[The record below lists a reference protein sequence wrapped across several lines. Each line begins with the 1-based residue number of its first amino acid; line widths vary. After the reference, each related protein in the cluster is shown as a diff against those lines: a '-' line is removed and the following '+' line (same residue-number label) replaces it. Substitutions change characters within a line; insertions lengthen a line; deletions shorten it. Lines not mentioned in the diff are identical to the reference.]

1 MKKVLFSILFAGLMA
16 WTGVANAQLESN
28 IRVGSLTDST
38 PFLPMNTSYKYSYS
52 QMIYD
57 YNAMPSPPGPI
68 KLNSISFYYTG
79 HGATNAAQNRQ
90 IVVYMK
96 NINNNFFNTDSAYV
110 PVTADDRVFCGAF
123 QIPATAGWVTIHL
136 QKQFVYKNQS
146 GTHLFIGIYDSTG
159 TYSSRYFRQR
169 ENGGLYGGLSY
180 ESDNASYKPNPE
192 ASLANYRGQKYRR
205 DYLPDL
211 KITYTYDSAAR
222 LPYTTNFSNT
232 NDNAQW
238 SIRNW
243 VSPKNAHWYFFPNP
257 NSPTMLMCG
266 YGQDDYF
273 TSGYPTTN
281 VAERTLQLGYSDSI
295 KVQFH
300 LNVGGESGNT
310 YAYDYLSVF
319 MVPAD
324 TVWKPSSSKTYY
336 TGGDNDSTLRYA
348 LYFKG
353 RASKLASLRL
363 TSITNQT
370 VSTTFENP
378 CPGKKCKLVF
388 VWRNDNSQGDGTAP
402 TIDDLAVTEVNRLQ
416 EYTPQS
422 TKQWY
427 GYAYSVQDNYGVRNP
442 LMEHFIAFNMQNLT
456 NADTASV
463 HFSEDVMAAT
473 YAENKVWYTI
483 GGYND
488 RITSANM
495 NASTRY
501 ISGSI
506 NYQFVS
512 SLSNYVSQLAY
523 NPADDNMYF
532 TTDDGEL
539 YRFPMSDPEHYTLM
553 GSMSFNP
560 SAFAINAQG
569 EAYATDGEDET
580 SLYRVNLANANTTL
594 VGSMG
599 LEVGWYSS
607 MAFDYSTGE
616 LFLAAYNY
624 TRNNDYGTYL
634 HTGCGFYNVNT
645 STGATKYIGKIAGN
659 KYCEMTGLFAVQT
672 AGQQGI
678 ATAQATELSVYPN
691 PAKDQLQVN
700 GVETN
705 TLIRIYDMTGKV
717 VMQQTATENTI
728 INVSELNRGVYM
740 VSAGASKVK
749 FVKE

>member
-1 MKKVLFSILFAGLMA
+1 MKKTLLFCLFAGLMA

-169 ENGGLYGGLSY
+169 ENGGLNGGLSY

-370 VSTTFENP
+370 VQSTFINP
-378 CPGKKCKLVF
+378 FPGQKCKLVF

-402 TIDDLAVTEVNRLQ
+402 TIDDLSVTEVNRQQ

-422 TKQWY
+422 TAQWF
-427 GYAYSVQDNYGVRNP
+427 GYVKNTAYAHPWRDHYVTFRMQDLANVN
-442 LMEHFIAFNMQNLT
+442 IAS
-456 NADTASV
+456 DT
-463 HFSEDVMAAT
+463 
-473 YAENKVWYTI
+473 
-483 GGYND
+483 
-488 RITSANM
+488 
-495 NASTRY
+495 
-501 ISGSI
+501 
-506 NYQFVS
+506 
-512 SLSNYVSQLAY
+512 
-523 NPADDNMYF
+523 F
-532 TTDDGEL
+532 TTDITAGTYAQNYVWHVSLPSNSSLMRSNLNTSTNFISGNLTYSWASYGSYLISLQYNQTDNHL
-539 YRFPMSDPEHYTLM
+539 YFITYDKKLYKVDPSDPEHYTTL
-553 GSMSFNP
+553 GTLTERILT
-560 SAFAINAQG
+560 FAINAQG
-569 EAYATDGEDET
+569 EAYGVADNGN
-580 SLYRVNLANANTTL
+580 LYRINLANGNLTAIGSTGVGTL
-594 VGSMG
+594 PG
-599 LEVGWYSS
+599 YSQA
-607 MAFDYSTGE
+607 MAFDNNTNE
-616 LFLAAYNY
+616 LFWVAYTNTVANRGMY
-624 TRNNDYGTYL
+624 Y
-634 HTGCGFYNVNT
+634 VNT
-645 STGATKYIGKIAGN
+645 SNGQAKFIGYVGGDKLNMAALFN
-659 KYCEMTGLFAVQT
+659 TASTSTPPQGL
-672 AGQQGI
+672 
-678 ATAQATELSVYPN
+678 ATAQATELSIYPN
-691 PAKDQLQVN
+691 PAKDQLHVN
-700 GVETN
+700 GVEAN
-705 TLIRIYDMTGKV
+705 TIILIYDMTGKV

-728 INVSELNRGVYM
+728 INVSELNRGVYV
-740 VSAGASKVK
+740 VSAGSSKVK